1 MNCPNCSVEMDRVG
15 MEGVHGRAIE
25 LDICFACHVIWFDK
39 RESIHLTP
47 RGTLDLFRLMSD
59 HGDDPRHALASD
71 ARCPRCRA
79 RLSLYNDLGKGGR
92 FQYYSCPARHGRLTP
107 FSEFLKEKQFVR
119 ALNAAERNRLRA
131 EVRQVQCSG
140 CGAPVDVSR
149 SFACEHCGAPI
160 TVLDPD
166 AVEKTLRAL
175 ERSDARRSDDPEG
188 REARARALAA
198 LEELRSERYERVG
211 ATTVG
216 FSSGSGLAGDLLTA
230 GLRVIFGRF

>member
-1 MNCPNCSVEMDRVG
+1 MDRVG
-15 MEGVHGRAIE
+15 MRGVHSSEIE

-39 RESIHLTP
+39 RESIHLAA
-47 RGTLDLFRLMSD
+47 RGTLDLFRVMSD

-79 RLSLYNDLGKGGR
+79 RLSLFNDLGKGGR

-119 ALNAAERNRLRA
+119 ALNPAERHQLRA

-175 ERSDARRSDDPEG
+175 ERSDATRTGDPAD

-198 LEELRSERYERVG
+198 LEEMRSGPYERVG
-211 ATTVG
+211 VTRPG
-216 FSSGSGLAGDLLTA
+216 FSSGTGLAADLLTV
-230 GLRVIFGRF
+230 GLRAIFGRF